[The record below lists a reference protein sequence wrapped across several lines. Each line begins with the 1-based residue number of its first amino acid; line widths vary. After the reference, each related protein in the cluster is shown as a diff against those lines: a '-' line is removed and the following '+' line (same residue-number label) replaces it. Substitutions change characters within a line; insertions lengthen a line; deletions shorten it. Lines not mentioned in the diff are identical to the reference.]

1 MTSTRIAG
9 KTVDAW
15 EKEIPQLE
23 DMLSL
28 KEIFWTNPSK
38 LHFNEASTLVSYTKD
53 DINDAEERLNRFA
66 AYLRIDFPET
76 EESKGIIESPLSSVP
91 SMKEYLETVYHSSI
105 PGTFLLKRDDLL
117 PIAGTIKA
125 RGAIYEVLKHAETLA
140 LEHGLLE
147 SYEDDYALFA
157 SEAFKSFF
165 SNYKIAVGTT
175 GNLGISVG
183 TVGAMLGFDVT
194 VHMSVEAKQW
204 KKDLLRFRGV
214 TVIEHESDFTNAV
227 KKGRQQSNLDP
238 MSYFVDDEHSIE
250 LFLGYTVAANRLQ
263 KQLEQA
269 NIQVDEDHPLFV
281 YLPCGIGGSPG
292 GISFGLKQIYGDN
305 VHCFFAEPTH
315 VPSMTMGLMTQKYD
329 QVSVKDFGLDGLTV
343 ADGLAVPRTSRL
355 VATIMQY
362 YFSGSYTIDD
372 SETKRLLSALID
384 KEKIY
389 LEPAAL
395 AGVPGALRLC
405 QSEEGKSYLEKNG
418 LTSKMDQAT
427 HIAWATGGSMVPKED
442 MDQFYESGLM
452 SQPAEKAYEKNF
464 A

>member
-1 MTSTRIAG
+1 MKSISVAG
-9 KTVDAW
+9 KTVDTW

-23 DMLSL
+23 DLLSL
-28 KEIFWTNPSK
+28 KEIFWI
-38 LHFNEASTLVSYTKD
+38 NEAKIPFEEASSLVPYTKD
-53 DINDAEERLNRFA
+53 DVNDAEERLNRFA

-76 EESKGIIESPLSSVP
+76 EVSNGIIESPLSSIP

-105 PGTFLLKRDDLL
+105 PGTFLLKRDDTL

-125 RGAIYEVLKHAETLA
+125 RGAIYEVLKHAENLA
-140 LEHGLLE
+140 LEHGLIT
-147 SYEDDYALFA
+147 SYTDDYALFA
-157 SEAFKSFF
+157 SEPFKAFF

-183 TVGAMLGFDVT
+183 TVGAKLGFDVT

-227 KKGRQQSNLDP
+227 EKGRQQSNLDP
-238 MSYFVDDEHSIE
+238 MSYYVDDEHSIE

-263 KQLEQA
+263 KQLIQE
-269 NIQVDEDHPLFV
+269 NILVDENHPLFV

-292 GISFGLKQIYGDN
+292 GITFGLKQIYGDN

-315 VPSMTMGLMTQKYD
+315 VPSMTVGLMTQKYD
-329 QVSVKDFGLDGLTV
+329 EVSVKDFGLDGLTV
-343 ADGLAVPRTSRL
+343 ADGLAVPRTSKL
-355 VATIMQY
+355 VASIMKHF
-362 YFSGSYTIDD
+362 FSGSYTIDD
-372 SETKRLLSALID
+372 FETNRLLSALID

-405 QSEEGKSYLEKNG
+405 QSEEGKRYLEKHE
-418 LTSKMDQAT
+418 LSDKMDQAT

-442 MDQFYESGLM
+442 MDQFYETGLL
-452 SQPAEKAYEKNF
+452 SQTTEKII
-464 A
+464 

>member
-1 MTSTRIAG
+1 MTSIRVAG
-9 KTVDAW
+9 KTVDTW

-23 DMLSL
+23 DLLSL
-28 KEIFWTNPSK
+28 KEIFWINKAKIP
-38 LHFNEASTLVSYTKD
+38 FAEASSLVPYTKD
-53 DINDAEERLNRFA
+53 DVNDAEERLNRFA

-76 EESKGIIESPLSSVP
+76 EVSNGIIESPLSSIP

-105 PGTFLLKRDDLL
+105 PGTFLLKRDDTL

-125 RGAIYEVLKHAETLA
+125 RGAIYEVLKHAENLA
-140 LEHGLLE
+140 LEHGLI
-147 SYEDDYALFA
+147 SNYADDYAIFA
-157 SEAFKSFF
+157 SESFKKFF
-165 SNYKIAVGTT
+165 SDYKIAVGTT

-183 TVGAMLGFDVT
+183 TVGAKLGFDVT

-227 KKGRQQSNLDP
+227 EKGRQQSNLDP
-238 MSYFVDDEHSIE
+238 MSYYVDDEHSIE

-263 KQLEQA
+263 KQLIQE
-269 NIQVDEDHPLFV
+269 NILVDENHPLFV

-292 GISFGLKQIYGDN
+292 GITFGLKQIYGDN

-315 VPSMTMGLMTQKYD
+315 VPSMTVGLMTQKYD
-329 QVSVKDFGLDGLTV
+329 EVSVKDFGLDGLTV
-343 ADGLAVPRTSRL
+343 ADGLAVPRTSKL
-355 VATIMQY
+355 VASIMKHF
-362 YFSGSYTIDD
+362 FSGSYTIDD
-372 SETKRLLSALID
+372 FETNRLLSALID

-405 QSEEGKSYLEKNG
+405 QTVEGKSYLEKHH
-418 LTSKMDQAT
+418 LLDKMEQAT

-442 MDQFYESGLM
+442 MDQFYESGLL
-452 SQPAEKAYEKNF
+452 SPLTEKI
-464 A
+464 

>member
-15 EKEIPQLE
+15 EKELPQLAE
-23 DMLSL
+23 LFSL
-28 KEIFWTNPSK
+28 KEIFWSNPAK
-38 LHFNEASTLVSYTKD
+38 LPFVEASNLVAYTKD
-53 DINDAEERLNRFA
+53 DINAAEERLNRFA

-76 EESKGIIESPLSSVP
+76 EAAKGIIESPITSIP

-140 LEHGLLE
+140 LEHGLLK
-147 SYEDDYALFA
+147 SYDDDYALFT
-157 SEAFKSFF
+157 SETFKKFF

-263 KQLEQA
+263 KQLAHE
-269 NIQVDEDHPLFV
+269 NILVDEDHPLFV

-292 GISFGLKQIYGDN
+292 GISFGLKQIYGDH

-315 VPSMTMGLMTQKYD
+315 VPSMTVGLMTQKFD

-343 ADGLAVPRTSRL
+343 ADGLAVPRTSKL
-355 VATIMQY
+355 VASIMQY
-362 YFSGSYTIDD
+362 FFSGSYTIDD
-372 SETKRLLSALID
+372 IETKRLLSALID

-405 QSEEGKSYLEKNG
+405 QSEEGKNYLEKHG
-418 LTSKMDQAT
+418 LLNKMNQST
-427 HIAWATGGSMVPKED
+427 HIAWATGGSMVPKVD
-442 MDQFYESGLM
+442 MDQFYEAGLNTHLT
-452 SQPAEKAYEKNF
+452 KTVR
-464 A
+464 

>member
-1 MTSTRIAG
+1 MTSMSIAG

-15 EKEIPQLE
+15 EKEIPQLK
-23 DMLSL
+23 DILSL
-28 KEIFWTNPSK
+28 KEIFWTNSAKLPFEEASK
-38 LHFNEASTLVSYTKD
+38 LVPYTKEN
-53 DINDAEERLNRFA
+53 INDAEARLNRFA

-76 EESKGIIESPLSSVP
+76 EVSKGIIESPLSSIP

-105 PGTFLLKRDDLL
+105 PGTFLLKRDDTL

-140 LEHGLLE
+140 LEHGLLK
-147 SYEDDYALFA
+147 SWNEDYSLFA
-157 SEAFKSFF
+157 TEAFKTFF

-227 KKGRQQSNLDP
+227 KKGREQSDLDP
-238 MSYFVDDEHSIE
+238 MSYYVDDEHSIE

-263 KQLEQA
+263 KQLEQE
-269 NIQVDEDHPLFV
+269 NILVDENHPLFV

-315 VPSMTMGLMTQKYD
+315 VPSMTMGLMTGKLD

-343 ADGLAVPRTSRL
+343 ADGLAVPRTSKL
-355 VATIMQY
+355 VANIMKHF
-362 YFSGSYTIDD
+362 FSGSYTIDD
-372 SETKRLLSALID
+372 FETNRLLSALID

-405 QSEEGKSYLEKNG
+405 RSEEGKSYLEKHD
-418 LTSKMDQAT
+418 LTDKMDQAT
-427 HIAWATGGSMVPKED
+427 HIAWATGGSMVPKDD
-442 MDQFYESGLM
+442 MDQFYEVGLQ
-452 SQPAEKAYEKNF
+452 SHAIATPR
-464 A
+464 